1 MCSWQAH
8 GAMGDIRQVREL
20 VSRAVHDQPEA
31 TRDTAVLLVDECV
44 ANAVQHGGGEFH
56 LTVERRSGVLRVEV
70 VDRSPQLPREVAP
83 DAESERGRGLAI
95 VAELASRWGADG
107 LDHGKVVWFELALE

>member
-20 VSRAVHDQPEA
+20 VARAVHDQPEA
-31 TRDTAVLLVDECV
+31 TRDAAVLLVDECV
-44 ANAVQHGGGEFH
+44 ANAVQYGGGEFH

-70 VDRSPQLPREVAP
+70 VDQSPHLPMRVAP
-83 DAESERGRGLAI
+83 DDDSERGRGLAI
-95 VAELASRWGADG
+95 VDELASRWGADG
-107 LDHGKVVWFELALE
+107 LANGKMVWFELALE